1 MEAAKGYI
9 MLLEN
14 NKSALMCFEINGN
27 GLQHFQKIKKLQ
39 EFKYCNSWFI
49 SVKFCSIVWNFVH

>member
-39 EFKYCNSWFI
+39 EFKYCNS
-49 SVKFCSIVWNFVH
+49 